1 MPAERPPAATT
12 PERREAMAGGDG
24 KARIVLHPR
33 VAKKLAEIENRR
45 HHLAVLIEELE
56 TLLHRKRDALL
67 ALYARTVG
75 ELEYELFRLEV
86 AISELRYRIAF
97 LQRDINLGRTV
108 TAGRIAVLDGEVA
121 VEFER
126 RKAEIERREEEL
138 RRSMDYLEAP
148 LMPPEEARALKAA
161 YRRLCR
167 KLHPDVAGSM
177 SPSRQR
183 QWQLVQYAYR
193 AADLELLRALEE
205 GMGGPAEGEAPGD
218 LDAEAK
224 RLAALIEAQ
233 KERIARTISSP
244 PFCYESQLRDEA
256 WVAAKRQELKRRI
269 SAGEARKEHLQAR
282 HDGLLPSSGRP
293 HGESSK

>member
-33 VAKKLAEIENRR
+33 VAKKLGEIENQR

-86 AISELRYRIAF
+86 AISELR
-97 LQRDINLGRTV
+97 
-108 TAGRIAVLDGEVA
+108 
-121 VEFER
+121 
-126 RKAEIERREEEL
+126 
-138 RRSMDYLEAP
+138 RSMDYLEAP

-177 SPSRQR
+177 SPARQR

-193 AADLELLRALEE
+193 GGDLELLKALEE
-205 GMGGPAEGEAPGD
+205 GMGGPVEDEAPGD

-256 WVAAKRQELKRRI
+256 WVAAKRQELKRKI

-282 HDGLLPSSGRP
+282 YDGLLPSSGRP